1 MENGRRVG
9 YALYGDPDGFPV
21 LNCHGGLLSRND
33 IAPAHADA
41 FRLGARIISMDR
53 PGVALS
59 DRNAGHSMTDWV
71 TDDVVSVLAA
81 LDVKRLSVMGWSL
94 GGQYAVAVAHV
105 LPDQVVRVATLAGCP
120 PLDDPQR
127 LASLNRMDR
136 GFYRLS
142 SRRPLAARTVFGV
155 LHGVARHAPSLVTRL
170 TGLDVPAHEAA
181 AIRALGDWLPRTMEE
196 GTRNT
201 RGIVDEYRAMVS
213 SWGFDPAAVT
223 TPVGVHQGSADTL
236 VPESWGRDVADMLG
250 NATFHLHPGDGHMI
264 GLTKRAEVLSS
275 LIVR

>member
-1 MENGRRVG
+1 
-9 YALYGDPDGFPV
+9 
-21 LNCHGGLLSRND
+21 
-33 IAPAHADA
+33 
-41 FRLGARIISMDR
+41 
-53 PGVALS
+53 
-59 DRNAGHSMTDWV
+59 
-71 TDDVVSVLAA
+71 
-81 LDVKRLSVMGWSL
+81 
-94 GGQYAVAVAHV
+94 
-105 LPDQVVRVATLAGCP
+105 
-120 PLDDPQR
+120 
-127 LASLNRMDR
+127 
-136 GFYRLS
+136 
-142 SRRPLAARTVFGV
+142 
-155 LHGVARHAPSLVTRL
+155 
-170 TGLDVPAHEAA
+170 
-181 AIRALGDWLPRTMEE
+181 MEE